1 MWLVLWISPVM
12 KKTYDTYKERVDF
25 KVITGDG
32 ETNNIDKIDGSF
44 TLNKGEEVNGG
55 YLRVSV

>member
-1 MWLVLWISPVM
+1 M